1 MFHIIMISTKR
12 RRNGKHSKQYFRCI
26 SFAEFGP
33 NTFTKQLV
41 VIGLDDGLALRIT
54 QAIV

>member
-1 MFHIIMISTKR
+1 MANIVNNIS
-12 RRNGKHSKQYFRCI
+12 RCI

-41 VIGLDDGLALRIT
+41 VIGLDDGLALRVI